1 MTRVYGLT
9 EKEQLKMYVATW
21 SHYLNAIPFV
31 MAFEQMRQLEVSYA
45 DKPDRL
51 ARKLQRQIREYLG
64 DEKARVSAAPS
75 ITKQIGPLLADPK
88 LRQWVKIQKKQ
99 E

>member
-9 EKEQLKMYVATW
+9 EKQQLQMYVATW

-31 MAFEQMRQLEVSYA
+31 MAYEQMRQLEGSYT
-45 DKPDRL
+45 DKPSRL
-51 ARKLQRQIREYLG
+51 ARKLQRQIRQYLG
-64 DEKARVSAAPS
+64 DEDARIAAAPP
-75 ITKQIGPLLADPK
+75 ITKQIGPLLADPT

>member
-9 EKEQLKMYVATW
+9 EKQQLQMYVATW
-21 SHYLNAIPFV
+21 SHYLSAIPFV
-31 MAFEQMRQLEVSYA
+31 MAYEQMRQLEVSYT
-45 DKPDRL
+45 DKPSRL
-51 ARKLQRQIREYLG
+51 ARKLQRQIRQYLG
-64 DEKARVSAAPS
+64 DEDARIAAAPP
-75 ITKQIGPLLADPK
+75 ITKQIGPLLADPT